1 MIPKRNW
8 FLWLLIVV
16 FVWLVISRF
25 TEIKGLAET
34 LSQGQWQWVL
44 AAILLTIILYL
55 VRAWMYRAAFYTVE
69 IQSRIRDLLPLVFAS
84 IFVSVAVPSAGAS
97 GAALFVDDASR
108 RGQSQGRT
116 AAGVLMYLI
125 SDLVAF
131 TLVLVV
137 GLSYLFVQHDLQL
150 YQIIGALVLLAIILT
165 LTSVLLLGL
174 LLPDHL
180 LGMLSGLERTVNRL
194 AGRFKQKNF
203 FLENWAASMAREFTE
218 AATAIAAHPGR
229 LARTLVIA
237 LSAQL
242 VQLCCLLALFHAFRQ
257 PVALGTLAAGYAVGV
272 LFWIVSITPQGIG
285 VVEGVITLVFTS
297 LGVPGEK
304 ATLVALTFRG
314 LTFWLPLGIGFLS
327 LRRIKS
333 FEKEQA
339 HRLKERDALAV
350 MTIASLAS
358 AAGIYSEI
366 TQALPRWLPGI
377 SEFLTGLG
385 LRHGGY
391 LTAALCGFTVFILAG
406 DLRRRKGS

>member
-8 FLWLLIVV
+8 FLWLLIIA

-44 AAILLTIILYL
+44 AAIFLTVILYL
-55 VRAWMYRAAFYTVE
+55 VRAWMYQAAFYTVE
-69 IQSRIRDLLPLVFAS
+69 VPSRIRDLLPLVFAS

-97 GAALFVDDASR
+97 GAVLFVDDASR

-125 SDLVAF
+125 SDLIAF
-131 TLVLVV
+131 TLILIV
-137 GLSYLFVQHDLQL
+137 GLAYLFLQHDLQV
-150 YQIIGALVLLAIILT
+150 YQIIAALLLLAIILT

-180 LGMLSGLERTVNRL
+180 LGLLSGLQRSANRF
-194 AGRFKQKNF
+194 AGTLKQKS
-203 FLENWAASMAREFTE
+203 FLPEDWAVHMAGEFTE
-218 AATAIAAHPGR
+218 AATAITAQPRR

-242 VQLCCLLALFHAFRQ
+242 VQLCCLLVLFQAFRQ
-257 PVALGTLAAGYAVGV
+257 HVVLGTLVAGYAVGV

-285 VVEGVITLVFTS
+285 VVEGVITLVYTS
-297 LGVPGEK
+297 LGVPAEK
-304 ATLVALTFRG
+304 AALVALSFRG
-314 LTFWLPLGIGFLS
+314 LTFWLPFGIGFLS

-333 FEKEQA
+333 FQKEQA
-339 HRLKERDALAV
+339 HHLNERDALAV
-350 MTIASLAS
+350 MTLASLAS
-358 AAGIYSEI
+358 VAGIYSEI

-391 LTAALCGFTVFILAG
+391 LTAALGGFTVFILAG
-406 DLRRRKGS
+406 DLLRRKGS